1 MIVTAV
7 VSNTLS
13 VTRGVNGSSSTAHA
27 KGKGTALAKVSAQMA
42 NNSPNDNAH
51 QSGYLTTMRAERDL
65 ECMALPSLANRQ
77 TDEWKDR
84 FWIRNHGVRAAL
96 RGAYWDNGANAD
108 RKSVV

>member
-27 KGKGTALAKVSAQMA
+27 KGTALAKVSAQMA
-42 NNSPNDNAH
+42 NNGPNDNAH
-51 QSGYLTTMRAERDL
+51 QSGYLTTMRAERDI

-77 TDEWKDR
+77 TD
-84 FWIRNHGVRAAL
+84 
-96 RGAYWDNGANAD
+96 
-108 RKSVV
+108 